1 MLKTS
6 TIFMLT
12 ALLMALSGCGV
23 GEGSG
28 IIPTNGAT
36 AGDGASDGSP
46 TEGTSADGTASSTT
60 YEPCANKVCGDA
72 CQQCDPN
79 DLDCNETN
87 VVKACNEA
95 GECVIDTGDLC
106 DEVEPEPYEPCAGKV
121 CGDMC
126 QQCDPNDVD
135 CTEDSVIKACNEAG
149 ECVSDT
155 GDLCDDEAYDACAG
169 KSCGDMCQQC
179 DPNDLDCF
187 ETEEI
192 KACNPDGECVSD
204 TGDLC
209 DDEEYDACAG
219 KSCGDMCTHCDP
231 ADLDCT
237 ETMEIK
243 ACNPDGECVSDTGDL
258 CDDEEYDACAGKS
271 CGDMCTL
278 CDPADLDCAETME
291 IKACNPDGECVSDT
305 GDLCDDV
312 SACAESALPA
322 DNFMAELEWA
332 GGCGDMVIYAASPDG
347 TMEVNLSIWGVCEE
361 AHSSGGVLT
370 RTYNLPDSGVD
381 LNLNLGSNVNGATCN
396 DALDWENP
404 VVINHSIAATA
415 GTITISATPEGEA
428 TAWSI
433 PTMVTVTLSDAVFTD
448 IDGCTSVVSSYSWTG
463 VYVGWMAG

>member
-36 AGDGASDGSP
+36 AGDGTSDDSS
-46 TEGTSADGTASSTT
+46 TAGTSPDGTASGTT
-60 YEPCANKVCGDA
+60 YEPCANKVCGDV

-95 GECVIDTGDLC
+95 GECVMDTGDLC

-126 QQCDPNDVD
+126 QQCDPNDLD
-135 CTEDSVIKACNEAG
+135 CVETDEIKACNPDG

-155 GDLCDDEAYDACAG
+155 GDLCDGEEYDACAG

-192 KACNPDGECVSD
+192 KACNEAGECVSD

-209 DDEEYDACAG
+209 DG
-219 KSCGDMCTHCDP
+219 
-231 ADLDCT
+231 
-237 ETMEIK
+237 
-243 ACNPDGECVSDTGDL
+243 
-258 CDDEEYDACAGKS
+258 EEYDACAGKS

-305 GDLCDDV
+305 GDLCDEV

-322 DNFMAELEWA
+322 DNFMAGLEWA

-415 GTITISATPEGEA
+415 GTITISATPDGEA

-433 PTMVTVTLSDAVFTD
+433 PTVVTVTLSDAVFTD
-448 IDGCTSVVSSYSWTG
+448 IDGCTSTVTGYSWTG

>member
-36 AGDGASDGSP
+36 AGDGTSDDSS
-46 TEGTSADGTASSTT
+46 TAGTSPDGTASGTT
-60 YEPCANKVCGDA
+60 YEPCANKVCGDV

-126 QQCDPNDVD
+126 QQCDPND
-135 CTEDSVIKACNEAG
+135 
-149 ECVSDT
+149 
-155 GDLCDDEAYDACAG
+155 
-169 KSCGDMCQQC
+169 
-179 DPNDLDCF
+179 LDCV
-187 ETEEI
+187 ET
-192 KACNPDGECVSD
+192 D
-204 TGDLC
+204 
-209 DDEEYDACAG
+209 
-219 KSCGDMCTHCDP
+219 
-231 ADLDCT
+231 
-237 ETMEIK
+237 EIK

-291 IKACNPDGECVSDT
+291 IKACNPNGECVSDT
-305 GDLCDDV
+305 GDLCDEV
-312 SACAESALPA
+312 SACADSVLPA
-322 DNFMAELEWA
+322 DNFMAGLEWA

-433 PTMVTVTLSDAVFTD
+433 PTVVTVTLSDAVFTD
-448 IDGCTSVVSSYSWTG
+448 IDGCTSTVTGYSWTG